1 MFAYILG
8 LFCLHGWIII
18 YPRDTLQARH
28 IALKVREKPV
38 PSVRHGKTVT
48 GRAGFGI
55 KAIRGLA
62 YRPYVSKENL
72 VISKLRYF
80 CPDHKRP
87 MLATIILLSTF

>member
-62 YRPYVSKENL
+62 YTCL
-72 VISKLRYF
+72 
-80 CPDHKRP
+80 KRIW
-87 MLATIILLSTF
+87 LSQSYATFVRTINAQCWPQ